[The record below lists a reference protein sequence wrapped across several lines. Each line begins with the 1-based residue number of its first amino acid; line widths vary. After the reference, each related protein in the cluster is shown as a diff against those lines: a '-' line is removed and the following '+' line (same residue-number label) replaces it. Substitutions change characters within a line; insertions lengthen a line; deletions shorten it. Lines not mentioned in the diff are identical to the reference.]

1 MFLNKTFNYLFNTKL
16 NMFELAILQY
26 RGLNSNKIQV
36 QKNFK
41 NNFNPL

>member
-1 MFLNKTFNYLFNTKL
+1 MFLNKTFNTKS

-26 RGLNSNKIQV
+26 QGLNSNKIQV
-36 QKNFK
+36 QKNK